1 MEGYWWPVGTSSDG
15 RLILRWSWRMIGK
28 IEFSVADL
36 TTEALLLMAAEEQ
49 RKAHGPDSLI
59 AKEIDKMIEDLRA
72 GEV

>member
-1 MEGYWWPVGTSSDG
+1 
-15 RLILRWSWRMIGK
+15 MIGK
-28 IEFSVADL
+28 IEFNVTDL